1 MTRLYSGEIPI
12 EDVQAAFSS
21 PRKLRFPIEL
31 ELMENEAA
39 A

>member
-12 EDVQAAFSS
+12 ERVQAEFS
-21 PRKLRFPIEL
+21 KKRFPVQL
-31 ELMENEAA
+31 ENMENEAA